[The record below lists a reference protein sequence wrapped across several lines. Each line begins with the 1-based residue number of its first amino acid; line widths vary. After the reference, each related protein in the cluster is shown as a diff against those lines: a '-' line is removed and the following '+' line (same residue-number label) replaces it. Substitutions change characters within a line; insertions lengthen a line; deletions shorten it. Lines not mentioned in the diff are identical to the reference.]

1 MPPLCTREQ
10 VIERLGGDEAAAQ
23 LLDPHRTGSLDTAV
37 LDGAIADA
45 TGDVEAAYGARFA
58 ALAASAVVP
67 AKVVRIATQLAVYY
81 CWQRGGRNLAM
92 PEGVKQMYGNARG
105 DLERIEAS
113 ESGPGG
119 TPTSRFPR
127 EIDNS
132 FGGRRAVWSTWR
144 RAGPNGA
151 R

>member
-1 MPPLCTREQ
+1 MPALCTREQ

-23 LLDPHRTGSLDTAV
+23 LLDPHRTGTLDTAV

-45 TGDVEAAYGARFA
+45 TGDVEAAYRARFA
-58 ALAASAVVP
+58 ALAASAVIP
-67 AKVVRIATQLAVYY
+67 AKIVRIATQLAVYY
-81 CWQRGGRNLAM
+81 SWQRGGRNLAM
-92 PEGVKQMYGNARG
+92 PELVRQAYGAART

-113 ESGPGG
+113 ESGLGG
-119 TPTSRFPR
+119 APTSRFPR